1 MFSKTPAI
9 AEAGPVTFAAKLP
22 PGEVRRALMLDNT
35 SSLEGSVETSV
46 TPLESKT

>member
-22 PGEVRRALMLDNT
+22 PGAVRRALMLDNT
-35 SSLEGSVETSV
+35 SSLEGNFET
-46 TPLESKT
+46 LI